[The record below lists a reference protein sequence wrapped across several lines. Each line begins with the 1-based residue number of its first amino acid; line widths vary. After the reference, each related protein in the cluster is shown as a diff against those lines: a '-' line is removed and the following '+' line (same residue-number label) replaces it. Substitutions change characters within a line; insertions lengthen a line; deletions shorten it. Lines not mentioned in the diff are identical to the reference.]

1 MLDEEGTPAPA
12 SDLRAHAAVTGR
24 VVAVSRSP
32 EHNFSKQ
39 NQTAIHLLAG
49 LGVKDDAHLGVTVQH
64 VVRVKEDPNR
74 PNLRQVLFIHS
85 ELHDELRIA
94 GFDVAPGA
102 IGENVTTHG
111 IDILNLPTGTRLH
124 LGVAAIVEV
133 TGLRNPCRQIER
145 FKPGLLAALLGQDA
159 EGNVVRKSGIM
170 GIVLRGG
177 EVKPGD
183 AIRVE
188 LPPEPH
194 QKLKPV

>member
-1 MLDEEGTPAPA
+1 L
-12 SDLRAHAAVTGR
+12 HA
-24 VVAVSRSP
+24 
-32 EHNFSKQ
+32 
-39 NQTAIHLLAG
+39 
-49 LGVKDDAHLGVTVQH
+49 
-64 VVRVKEDPNR
+64 
-74 PNLRQVLFIHS
+74 
-85 ELHDELRIA
+85 A

-111 IDILNLPTGTRLH
+111 IDLLNLPTGTRLH